1 MPLLAAALAKTGMG
15 DSHSFA
21 LMVRGLVRSRM
32 HAMGRVSSDV
42 SSEWLASIGR
52 REPLPD
58 RPLVAV
64 AAALAAGCAIG
75 GMIAVSPVVWWLAA
89 VAALL
94 VWAILGWGL
103 LDRMAHP
110 GWAGVALLAAVA
122 CGGAGW
128 CAVRSHLF
136 SNDDLA
142 WSLTSSPQPVAIE
155 GIVLESPRR
164 LSAPQLDP
172 LRGESAQAVMQRP
185 SSECVVA
192 VQAVRGGAS
201 WRPASGRAA
210 VIVDGEPPDLAAGC
224 RVRVLGRGM
233 RPPPPLNPD
242 EFDFRERARLL
253 RCLSI
258 VRVHSAACVRVL
270 FRPGGWSLMT
280 WIDRL
285 RSGGV
290 EVLRRHLSPEC
301 APLAAALLLGSRESL
316 PREESLEFLV
326 TGTIHILSI
335 SGLHVGLL
343 SLALFKLLRMLALP
357 RGWSLVAVA
366 CCTGLYMTLVR
377 AETPVVRATLLIWLA
392 CLGAAIGRR
401 SLAANS
407 LALAA
412 ILVLLWHPPELF
424 RVGSQLSFLST
435 AVLIGASA
443 ALPRTDPDDPI
454 ERLIE
459 RSRSPL
465 EKRLRRIGRQVLETV
480 ITGAAVWAVTAP
492 VVAARFHL
500 VSPVGLV
507 LNPVIAP
514 LVAVAMAW
522 GFLCLVAAT
531 VSATLAEGCG
541 WACDATLR
549 CIGAVVRWAAGL
561 PGGYFWVTGP
571 PEWWVAGWYA
581 VLVFTLLVVSRERLA
596 RIGTWVVVAV
606 AWTGVG
612 WAALLMQRFVSPQH
626 AEMRVVVAAMGHG
639 CGIVVRSPAGR
650 CLVYD
655 AGRLGAPSAAR
666 RAMTAVLWHEGV
678 TQIDTLVISHADTDH
693 FNAVPELLERFT
705 VGEIVVPPP
714 FLVSQSWAVA
724 ELLWQ
729 ARVAGIR
736 VRAAQA
742 GDSFAL
748 DSLCRIRV
756 LHPEVEDSDLER
768 HAVASAAD
776 ATSDNETSL
785 VLAVESAGR
794 RLLLTGDLEG
804 EALARFVASDP
815 DSCDVL
821 VAPHHGSRTSLPPD
835 IVRATAADWVVVSG
849 LGAAG
854 WPEVRDAYAGARL
867 DGGLVSVIKTGPDAE
882 SAGGAI
888 ALTLTASSVRVQQF
902 DGDRWRQGPAD
913 LGQEAP
919 GGSWG
924 TPGANASPRAMQIRD
939 RPTHRS
945 PRTSVRGFYGNG
957 HASPERERWDSQS
970 ASGRVRSQPAAM
982 STSWLATKPARS
994 ISTPLVNP

>member
-1 MPLLAAALAKTGMG
+1 MG
-15 DSHSFA
+15 DAQRFVLMIRA
-21 LMVRGLVRSRM
+21 LI
-32 HAMGRVSSDV
+32 HAGGRVG
-42 SSEWLASIGR
+42 SEWLAGVVR
-52 REPLPD
+52 REPLPE
-58 RPLVAV
+58 RPLVVVAV
-64 AAALAAGCAIG
+64 ALVAGCAIG
-75 GMIAVSPVVWWLAA
+75 GMVAVSPVVWWTAA
-89 VAALL
+89 VVALL
-94 VWAILGWGL
+94 AWAL
-103 LDRMAHP
+103 LAWQPIDGTNRP
-110 GWAGVALLAAVA
+110 EWAAVALLAAVG

-128 CAVRSHLF
+128 CAARSTLF
-136 SNDDLA
+136 SRDDLA

-155 GIVLESPRR
+155 GIVVETPRR

-172 LRGESAQAVMQRP
+172 LRSESAQAAVQRP

-192 VQAVRGGAS
+192 VRAVRRGAS

-210 VIVDGEPPDLAAGC
+210 VIVDGEPPDLGTGC

-233 RPPPPLNPD
+233 RPPPPLNPG
-242 EFDFRERARLL
+242 EFDFRERARSL

-258 VRVHSAACVRVL
+258 VRTHSAECVRVL
-270 FRPGGWSLMT
+270 FRPAGWSPGA

-285 RSGGV
+285 RSDGV
-290 EVLRRHLSPEC
+290 EVLRRHLSAER

-343 SLALFKLLRMLALP
+343 SLALFKLLRILALP

-366 CCTGLYMTLVR
+366 GCTGLYMMLVR

-401 SLAANS
+401 SLATNS

-424 RVGSQLSFLST
+424 RIGSQLSFLST

-443 ALPRTDPDDPI
+443 VLPRSDTDDPI

-465 EKRLRRIGRQVLETV
+465 ERRLRRIGRQMLEMV

-531 VSATLAEGCG
+531 VSATLAAGCG
-541 WACDATLR
+541 WACDGTLR

-561 PGGYFWVTGP
+561 PGSYCWVAGP
-571 PEWWVAGWYA
+571 PEWWVAGWYV
-581 VLVFTLLVVSRERLA
+581 VLALTLLIAARERLA
-596 RIGTWVVVAV
+596 RIGTWVAVAV
-606 AWTGVG
+606 AWTGIG
-612 WAALLMQRFVSPQH
+612 WAALISQRLVSPQP

-693 FNAVPELLERFT
+693 FNAVPELLERFA

-714 FLVSQSWAVA
+714 FLESESWAVT
-724 ELLWQ
+724 EVLRQ
-729 ARVAGIR
+729 ARMAGIT
-736 VRAAQA
+736 VRATQA

-748 DSLCRIRV
+748 DPLCRIRV
-756 LHPEVEDSDLER
+756 LHPEAGSDDPER
-768 HAVASAAD
+768 HAVALQAKAMC
-776 ATSDNETSL
+776 DNETSL

-815 DSCDVL
+815 EHCDAL
-821 VAPHHGSRTSLPPD
+821 IAPHHGSLTSLPPD
-835 IVRATAADWVVVSG
+835 IARVTAADWVVVSG

-854 WPEVRDAYAGARL
+854 WPEVRDAYARARR
-867 DGGLVSVIKTGPDAE
+867 DGGLASVVKTGPDAE

-888 ALTLTASSVRVQQF
+888 ALTLTASSVRVEQF
-902 DGDRWRQGPAD
+902 EAGRWREVPPSERTPRRTHVARRSRHVAAVPA
-913 LGQEAP
+913 P
-919 GGSWG
+919 
-924 TPGANASPRAMQIRD
+924 
-939 RPTHRS
+939 
-945 PRTSVRGFYGNG
+945 
-957 HASPERERWDSQS
+957 
-970 ASGRVRSQPAAM
+970 SGRVRNQPPAI
-982 STSWLATKPARS
+982 STSWLATKPASS

>member
-1 MPLLAAALAKTGMG
+1 MEDAQRFLLMIRTLI
-15 DSHSFA
+15 
-21 LMVRGLVRSRM
+21 
-32 HAMGRVSSDV
+32 HAGCRAGA
-42 SSEWLASIGR
+42 EWLDGVVR
-52 REPLPD
+52 RGPLPE
-58 RPLVAV
+58 RPLVVV

-75 GMIAVSPVVWWLAA
+75 GMVAVSPVVWWTAA
-89 VAALL
+89 V
-94 VWAILGWGL
+94 
-103 LDRMAHP
+103 
-110 GWAGVALLAAVA
+110 VALLAWGLLCLLFWASVDGMDRSGWAAVA
-122 CGGAGW
+122 LLTAIGCGGAGW
-128 CAVRSHLF
+128 CTARSTLF
-136 SNDDLA
+136 SRDDLA

-155 GIVLESPRR
+155 GIVVETPRR

-172 LRGESAQAVMQRP
+172 LRSESAQAAAQRL

-192 VQAVRGGAS
+192 VQAVRRGAS

-210 VIVDGEPPDLAAGC
+210 VIVDGEPPDLGTGC

-233 RPPPPLNPD
+233 RPPPPLNPG
-242 EFDFRERARLL
+242 EFDFRERARSL

-258 VRVHSAACVRVL
+258 VRAHSAECVRVL
-270 FRPGGWSLMT
+270 FRPAGWSPGA

-290 EVLRRHLSPEC
+290 EVLRRHLSAER

-343 SLALFKLLRMLALP
+343 SLALFKLLRILALP

-366 CCTGLYMTLVR
+366 GCTGLYMMLVR

-401 SLAANS
+401 SLATNS

-424 RVGSQLSFLST
+424 RIGSQLSFLST

-443 ALPRTDPDDPI
+443 VLPRTDTEDPI

-465 EKRLRRIGRQVLETV
+465 ERRLRRIGRQMLEMV

-531 VSATLAEGCG
+531 VSSTLAAGCG
-541 WACDATLR
+541 WACDGTLR

-561 PGGYFWVTGP
+561 PGSYFWVAGP

-581 VLVFTLLVVSRERLA
+581 VLVLTLLVVSRERLS
-596 RIGTWVVVAV
+596 RPGTWVVVAV
-606 AWTGVG
+606 AWTGIG
-612 WAALLMQRFVSPQH
+612 WAVHVTQQLVSPQH
-626 AEMRVVVAAMGHG
+626 AAMRVVVAAMGHG
-639 CGIVVRSPAGR
+639 CGIVVKSPAGR

-655 AGRLGAPSAAR
+655 AGRLGGPSAAR
-666 RAMTAVLWHEGV
+666 RSMTAVLWHEGV
-678 TQIDTLVISHADTDH
+678 TRIDTLVISHADTDH
-693 FNAVPELLERFT
+693 FNAVPELLERFA

-714 FLVSQSWAVA
+714 FLESESWAVT
-724 ELLWQ
+724 EVLRQ
-729 ARVAGIR
+729 ARMAGIT
-736 VRAAQA
+736 VRATQA
-742 GDSFAL
+742 GASFAL
-748 DSLCRIRV
+748 DPLCRIRV
-756 LHPEVEDSDLER
+756 LHPEVEDDDPER
-768 HAVASAAD
+768 HAVALPANATCD
-776 ATSDNETSL
+776 NETSDNETSL

-804 EALARFVASDP
+804 EALDRFVASDP
-815 DSCDVL
+815 ERCDVL

-835 IVRATAADWVVVSG
+835 IARATAADWVVVSG
-849 LGAAG
+849 LGASG

-867 DGGLVSVIKTGPDAE
+867 DGRLASVIKTGPDDE

-888 ALTLTASSVRVQQF
+888 ALTLTASSVRVEQF
-902 DGDRWRQGPAD
+902 EAGRWREVPSGERTQRRTRG
-913 LGQEAP
+913 E
-919 GGSWG
+919 
-924 TPGANASPRAMQIRD
+924 R
-939 RPTHRS
+939 RS
-945 PRTSVRGFYGNG
+945 PHV
-957 HASPERERWDSQS
+957 AAVPPP
-970 ASGRVRSQPAAM
+970 SGRVKIQPAAI
-982 STSWLATKPARS
+982 STSWLATKPASS